1 MEARLR
7 ARQHVA
13 WPPGGGKGSA
23 LRPYRRGHTLGQRDL
38 THRSRTRTADPIVA
52 IDSSEIREG
61 KIDDLKTGLTELV
74 EFVEANEAEPIVYS
88 IYIDE
93 GGSRMTVMQIHP
105 NSASME
111 LHMRLAGPI
120 FRKLA
125 GLVVLSRVD
134 FYGTPSDALL
144 EQMREKAE
152 LLGNARVVVNELHAG
167 FARFGT
173 ISAS

>member
-1 MEARLR
+1 MT
-7 ARQHVA
+7 
-13 WPPGGGKGSA
+13 PP
-23 LRPYRRGHTLGQRDL
+23 
-38 THRSRTRTADPIVA
+38 SRTSTADPIVA
-52 IDSSEIREG
+52 IDTSEIREG
-61 KIDDLKTGLTELV
+61 KIDELKTGLTELV
-74 EFVEANEAEPIVYS
+74 EFVEANEPEPIAYS

-105 NSASME
+105 SSASME

-125 GLVVLSRVD
+125 DLVVLSRVD

-144 EQMREKAE
+144 EQMRQKAE

-167 FARFGT
+167 FARFRT
-173 ISAS
+173 DVDAA